1 MYNNIIVT
9 GDSMDNS
16 FFEVDRIN
24 NKIDDFDKMINGMNE
39 SSQTYLEMFN
49 GYFTKEEISKIGIFF
64 ERYNDI
70 YFNFFPSSL
79 SISFTTEEA
88 DKIMNSLELTNS
100 ERNRLLPYCS
110 DEYKLKYLEEKME
123 QAKDDYFMGYG
134 VSFALRE
141 IKSIEFKHKAIDMIS
156 DWSKNNDKNWINLNF
171 DEFFNEGE
179 VEFNLDIV
187 DYLMK
192 NSKEKIKAY
201 RYVDILKLF
210 PDDMKE
216 QLFEKII
223 VYEKENKSDDDVF
236 EAYIRSMLSLMPEEK
251 RIDLFER
258 MLYEGVYV
266 YSYDLDELLK
276 MFTDEDKMKILYI
289 ISLYEEEN
297 VGVIKPILNE
307 RVLSNIISTFD
318 EEKREKFFFEFINNR
333 NNISISSFLIF
344 VMGKNDKLGF
354 DLLDKYL
361 ESKKD
366 EIYKN
371 EEQIKKYYYTV
382 DYIFSNEIVNNNL
395 NVNEIRDNIA
405 SLYIKYHNLNKE
417 NFNKFISKF
426 GCSSLRFLNCENVR
440 KFINLDSNS
449 FDKALKIFNEEN
461 INVNNDDLNNII
473 NSLLQ
478 REFLFNNS
486 NVYNIFSYLERLV
499 GLANEESRMEV
510 IIILMGIE
518 KNINIAKILKSNN
531 TSMNDLVDKL
541 FSGDKEALMVLHKIT
556 DKYIAKKREDYA
568 KERMKTIY
576 DELSLNKKYEKNYIK
591 KKFVACSQIFD
602 IKCVLRYELKTDNLD
617 MFQKELVNDGD
628 LLDKI
633 IEFKKNPHNNDLEI
647 EHKKEYLRAFDDL
660 LNMAYEQ
667 DKLKDPTDDPNAK
680 YIYSAKKVGMDNL
693 LNVITELDITRLKK
707 MVDDEKT
714 YNELLGVLKKF
725 KFLGWGDMFDSMA
738 ESTDLSFDDSAVASL
753 ISYFDEVIKEM
764 KDSNYSI
771 TKLLA
776 ISNCYDGESSK
787 YSLLIG
793 KEDYKYYAANSGK
806 NKASATKYKR
816 VEALPEL
823 VKGMYNRDKVCVPPM
838 DEVITLSNG
847 KKINVVIGNTT
858 NMINLTLGERTEAC
872 LRCYGAFGDLFKDA
886 LMGSDSYNI
895 VLYDPDTMKFISRVT
910 VLCNG
915 NTHFCN
921 ELRESCHSDYSNED
935 CVEALKKAC
944 NMEIVRSRD
953 SRNPISNFVITS
965 DYAMSSYED
974 KLQPLN
980 VPAKDIVRGIN
991 HNIRNDSTA
1000 ILLASKEKDGSLSEI
1015 KLGNENTSYYSP
1027 QRDKILTY
1035 QNMAAQKR
1043 LYQLQLIDGL
1053 LSGKRLED
1061 IEIEKKSDI
1070 VECISGE
1077 DWCICTDNYGN
1088 VSSYIVQNSK
1098 YREMALIE
1106 MEKYMNV
1113 KGEMKK

>member
-1 MYNNIIVT
+1 MN
-9 GDSMDNS
+9 SS

-24 NKIDDFDKMINGMNE
+24 AKIDEFNKMIGAMTE
-39 SSQTYLEMFN
+39 SSHTYLEMFN
-49 GYFTKEEISKIGIFF
+49 NFFTREEISKIGIFF

-70 YFNFFPSSL
+70 NFNIFPSSL

-88 DKIMNSLELTNS
+88 DRIIISLDLTDN
-100 ERNRLLPYCS
+100 EAKRLLPYTS
-110 DEYKLKYLEEKME
+110 DEYKLKYLEEKLE
-123 QAKDDYFMGYG
+123 QVKDDFFMGYD
-134 VSFALRE
+134 VSLALRA
-141 IKSIEFKHKAIDMIS
+141 IKTIEFKHKAIDIIS
-156 DWSKNNDKNWINLNF
+156 DWSKKYNKNWINLNIN
-171 DEFFNEGE
+171 EFFNEGE

-223 VYEKENKSDDDVF
+223 IYEKENKSDNDSF
-236 EAYIRSMLSLMPEEK
+236 EVYIGSLLSLMPEEK

-344 VMGKNDKLGF
+344 VMEKNDKLGC

-371 EEQIKKYYYTV
+371 EEQINKYYYTV
-382 DYIFSNEIVNNNL
+382 DYIFSSEFVNNNL
-395 NVNEIRDNIA
+395 NLNEIGDNIV
-405 SLYIKYHNLNKE
+405 SLYVKYYDLNKE

-426 GCSSLRFLNCENVR
+426 GCLSLRFLNCENVR
-440 KFINLDSNS
+440 KFINLDSHS
-449 FDKALKIFNEEN
+449 FDKALKIFNEESKD
-461 INVNNDDLNNII
+461 VNNDDLNTII

-478 REFLFNNS
+478 REFLFKNS
-486 NVYNIFSYLERLV
+486 NVYNIFSYLERLIS
-499 GLANEESRMEV
+499 LANEEAKTEV

-518 KNINIAKILKSNN
+518 KNINIAKILKNN
-531 TSMNDLVDKL
+531 NISMNDLVDKL
-541 FSGDKEALMVLHKIT
+541 FSGDKEAFMVLHKIT

-591 KKFVACSQIFD
+591 KKFVACSKNID
-602 IKCVLRYELKTDNLD
+602 IKWVLRYDLKTDNLD
-617 MFQKELVNDGD
+617 MFQKELVIDGV

-633 IEFKKNPHNNDLEI
+633 IEFKKNPRNNDLEI

-680 YIYSAKKVGMDNL
+680 YIYFAKKVDMDNF
-693 LNVITELDITRLKK
+693 LNIITELDIARLNKV
-707 MVDDEKT
+707 VDDEKT

-738 ESTDLSFDDSAVASL
+738 ESTDLSFDDSVVASL
-753 ISYFDEVIKEM
+753 ISYFDEVLKEM
-764 KDSNYSI
+764 KDSNYSV

-776 ISNCYDGESSK
+776 IGNCYDSESSK

-806 NKASATKYKR
+806 NKASAMKYKR

-838 DEVITLSNG
+838 DEVITLANG

-872 LRCYGAFGDLFKDA
+872 LRCYGAFEDLFKDA
-886 LMGSDSYNI
+886 LMGNDSYNI

-944 NMEIVRSRD
+944 NMEIVRSKD
-953 SRNPISNFVITS
+953 SKNPISNFVITS
-965 DYAMSSYED
+965 DYAMSNYED

-980 VPAKDIVRGIN
+980 VPAKAVVRGIN
-991 HNIRNDSTA
+991 HNIRNDSMA
-1000 ILLASKEKDGSLSEI
+1000 ILLASKEDDGSLSEI
-1015 KLGNENTSYYSP
+1015 KLGRENTSYYP
-1027 QRDKILTY
+1027 TQRDKIMTY
-1035 QNMAAQKR
+1035 YNGDACKR
-1043 LYQLQLIDGL
+1043 LCQLQLIDGL

-1077 DWCICTDNYGN
+1077 DWCVCTDKYGN
-1088 VSSYIVQNSK
+1088 TSSYIVQNSK
-1098 YREMALIE
+1098 YREVALIE